1 MAFIY
6 LSAADLG
13 QPDFLAVVYKKW
25 ERQCSVIY
33 KQSPQKDLYNGKP
46 NPVFGTCRN
55 VQVPKG
61 ADQSV
66 IDILKKD
73 GWLVHE
79 YEKDFVIIS
88 QLPEFKQYCVLMGY
102 CTAEAIVVYRVKDVE
117 QVESKITISSGNLPL
132 DMAAASFSL
141 LVVKT
146 KEKYLEQL
154 MAEKPVPVGY
164 CISKRNL

>member
-13 QPDFLAVVYKKW
+13 KPDFLAVANKKW

-33 KQSPQKDLYNGKP
+33 KQSPQKDLYDGKP
-46 NPVFGTCRN
+46 HQVFGTCKN
-55 VQVPKG
+55 VHIPKNT
-61 ADQSV
+61 DKSV
-66 IDILKKD
+66 VSILEKD

-79 YEKDFVIIS
+79 YKEDFVVIS
-88 QLPEFKQYCVLMGY
+88 QLPEFKQYCILMGY
-102 CTAEAIVVYRVKDVE
+102 CTAEAIVVSQVKDIG
-117 QVESKITISSGNLPL
+117 QIESKIVISSGNLPL
-132 DMAAASFSL
+132 DMAAASFVL

-154 MAEKPVPVGY
+154 MAEKPVPAEY
-164 CISKRNL
+164 CTSKRSL